1 VKKHIA
7 IFLVL
12 VLVIAMLPAG
22 LAAAEEDIPEEP
34 VITEPEPDSEP
45 EPDPEPDPD
54 PEPEPDPEPDP
65 DPGLLPDSPFYF
77 LKRFVENIR
86 VWFTFNSERKTALLS
101 QLVETRALELKAL
114 EEKFAEKEITE
125 SQQKILQK
133 AAEDLEAAAE
143 GLFEFLL
150 GDGEDLENME
160 LTEEGLTHLE
170 TALVNLG
177 AALDSILEAED
188 PVDSEDPEPPE
199 DPVDP
204 ENPEDPEEEECPG
217 NLSKWEKYEWRIRH
231 LERIRDRN
239 PESCH
244 KGLNRAIENAR
255 RQQRRWAE
263 KNGYPLPEEDE
274 DVAPEEAAEEELNE
288 EKNNKGNGNAFGK
301 NKNKNK
307 NKNKDKNKNKPGK
320 DN

>member
-1 VKKHIA
+1 
-7 IFLVL
+7 
-12 VLVIAMLPAG
+12 
-22 LAAAEEDIPEEP
+22 
-34 VITEPEPDSEP
+34 
-45 EPDPEPDPD
+45 
-54 PEPEPDPEPDP
+54 
-65 DPGLLPDSPFYF
+65 
-77 LKRFVENIR
+77 
-86 VWFTFNSERKTALLS
+86 
-101 QLVETRALELKAL
+101 
-114 EEKFAEKEITE
+114 
-125 SQQKILQK
+125 
-133 AAEDLEAAAE
+133 
-143 GLFEFLL
+143 
-150 GDGEDLENME
+150 
-160 LTEEGLTHLE
+160 
-170 TALVNLG
+170 

>member
-1 VKKHIA
+1 MKKHIA

-12 VLVIAMLPAG
+12 VLVIGLLPAG
-22 LAAAEEDIPEEP
+22 LAAAEEEMPDEP
-34 VITEPEPDSEP
+34 VITEPEPD
-45 EPDPEPDPD
+45 
-54 PEPEPDPEPDP
+54 PEPEPEPAPEPDP

-114 EEKFAEKEITE
+114 EEKYAEREMTE
-125 SQQKILQK
+125 EQQKILQK

-143 GLFEFLL
+143 GFFEFFL
-150 GDGEDLENME
+150 GDGEDLEEME
-160 LTEEGLTHLE
+160 LTEEGLTYLE

-177 AALDSILEAED
+177 AALDSILEAEN
-188 PVDSEDPEPPE
+188 PETPE

-204 ENPEDPEEEECPG
+204 ENPEDPEDPEDSEDPGEEECPG

-263 KNGYPLPEEDE
+263 KNGYSLPEEDE
-274 DVAPEEAAEEELNE
+274 DVTPEEAAEEELSE

-320 DN
+320 GK